1 MLQAL
6 TDNSSLIDTGPSTPW
21 SLSSAGIGMA
31 PGVGSAVER
40 MPGAS
45 QCGHTE
51 AFNPYRRAGARDPV
65 HDPAVVSAARAVVS
79 PTHDDRQFAGIRQA
93 LGVRMGVVDRL
104 LDMASI
110 TGSDVIVHGE
120 QIARFGGNC
129 GVRVDEP
136 ETAKPPAPGEPDHPG
151 NRRVVAD
158 RIGSGSVEEHPR
170 QDEPV
175 PVPDSLK
182 PIAVAS
188 TAGKDGVASGNFH
201 WDRTQ
206 RFMKIARAVGY
217 HSNRP
222 SEAKGNM
229 KGYAA
234 RAICSALALWFV
246 STAVPGISVSGA
258 GVWLTCALA
267 VGLSNGWTRTVI
279 VFYILPLRM
288 ATIAGLSLAINAAVL
303 AVPAILL
310 EGVAIGGAVA
320 AVVGWLAMSGL
331 ATAVTLYVGPD
342 ATLYPLIPA
351 TRRQSAR

>member
-1 MLQAL
+1 
-6 TDNSSLIDTGPSTPW
+6 
-21 SLSSAGIGMA
+21 
-31 PGVGSAVER
+31 
-40 MPGAS
+40 
-45 QCGHTE
+45 
-51 AFNPYRRAGARDPV
+51 
-65 HDPAVVSAARAVVS
+65 
-79 PTHDDRQFAGIRQA
+79 
-93 LGVRMGVVDRL
+93 
-104 LDMASI
+104 
-110 TGSDVIVHGE
+110 
-120 QIARFGGNC
+120 
-129 GVRVDEP
+129 
-136 ETAKPPAPGEPDHPG
+136 
-151 NRRVVAD
+151 
-158 RIGSGSVEEHPR
+158 
-170 QDEPV
+170 
-175 PVPDSLK
+175 
-182 PIAVAS
+182 
-188 TAGKDGVASGNFH
+188 
-201 WDRTQ
+201 
-206 RFMKIARAVGY
+206 MKIARAVGY

-222 SEAKGNM
+222 SEAKENM